1 MRRHLS
7 AALFA
12 TLIAMA
18 AGLASAQAPPVTSP
32 PFPASAPMPTNNP
45 EAMANVRESKQYNAV
60 MRSNPGFRQKRM
72 QQECGPIT
80 DPQLHASCI
89 ASFQAY
95 K

>member
-1 MRRHLS
+1 MGRNLS

-12 TLIAMA
+12 TLMVTA
-18 AGLASAQAPPVTSP
+18 AGLAAAQAPPVTSP

-45 EAMANVRESKQYNAV
+45 EALANVRESKQYNAV
-60 MRSNPGFRQKRM
+60 MRSNPAFRQKRM

-80 DPQLHASCI
+80 DPQLHASCV
-89 ASFQAY
+89 ASFGSY

>member
-1 MRRHLS
+1 MGRYLS
-7 AALFA
+7 AFLCA
-12 TLIAMA
+12 TLMALA
-18 AGLASAQAPPVTSP
+18 AGLAAAQPPPTSP
-32 PFPASAPMPTNNP
+32 PFPPSAQMPTNDP
-45 EAMANVRESKQYNAV
+45 AAIANVRESKQYNAV
-60 MRSNPGFRQKRM
+60 MRSNPGFRQRRM

>member
-1 MRRHLS
+1 MGRHLS
-7 AALFA
+7 TAIFAALIV
-12 TLIAMA
+12 TG
-18 AGLASAQAPPVTSP
+18 AGLAAAQ
-32 PFPASAPMPTNNP
+32 APMPTNNP
-45 EAMANVRESKQYNAV
+45 AAIANVRESKQYNAV

-89 ASFQAY
+89 ASFSAY

>member
-1 MRRHLS
+1 MGRHLS

-12 TLIAMA
+12 ALIVTAP
-18 AGLASAQAPPVTSP
+18 GLAAAQAPPVTSP

-45 EAMANVRESKQYNAV
+45 EAISNVREAKQYNAV
-60 MRSNPGFRQKRM
+60 MRSNPSFRQKRM

-80 DPQLHASCI
+80 DPQLHASCM

>member
-1 MRRHLS
+1 MGRHFRVVL
-7 AALFA
+7 AAMLLAA
-12 TLIAMA
+12 TAGVA
-18 AGLASAQAPPVTSP
+18 AAQAPSTSP
-32 PFPASAPMPTNNP
+32 PFPSSAPMPTNNP
-45 EAMANVRESKQYNAV
+45 EALANVREAKQYNAV
-60 MRSNPGFRQKRM
+60 MRSNPAFRQRRM

>member
-1 MRRHLS
+1 MGRHLA

-12 TLIAMA
+12 ALMVMA
-18 AGLASAQAPPVTSP
+18 AAGMAGAQAPTTSP
-32 PFPASAPMPTNNP
+32 PFPASAPMPTNNA
-45 EAMANVRESKQYNAV
+45 EAMANVRGAKQYNAV
-60 MRSNPGFRQKRM
+60 MRSNSAFRQKRI

>member
-1 MRRHLS
+1 MGRHRSVAIL
-7 AALFA
+7 AALLV
-12 TLIAMA
+12 TA
-18 AGLASAQAPPVTSP
+18 AGLAAAQ
-32 PFPASAPMPTNNP
+32 APMPTNNP
-45 EAMANVRESKQYNAV
+45 EARANVRASEQYNAV
-60 MRSNPGFRQKRM
+60 MRSNSAFRQKRM